1 MTTEEQKV
9 PYYKGFSPE
18 MRHIYGKSLER
29 IPYFQQLK
37 ERESDEKGLGRNYET
52 KNIFQVII
60 PSVRFIPGY
69 TGHLP
74 GKNDV
79 FGKTFSQQVEECLN
93 NLAKIR
99 KMNEERM
106 KMLEESS
113 NGFDKQYQKMERP
126 SSSPNKD
133 LLDKRSLT
141 PQRLQEFRPEADDQ
155 FTNYPPSNNYIEPD
169 RSDLYKFDRQN
180 LRTERP
186 KTCSRFNYNNRA
198 DRNPDELFK
207 ELRYESPF
215 SQKLQKDY
223 SKFDISKHDFGSKS
237 PNYTK
242 DPEIYRPTPESRM
255 RYSSVDNYRDYK
267 EDKNINMIEKY
278 SGCNPDVNEN
288 QECNYRKSNPIKC
301 TQSSDEL
308 STVKESKDLTGEKA
322 INQSY
327 DFNDHHEKDYKPQID
342 PQNQSDK
349 NLEDNEKSL
358 GVSNHKDQMN
368 DVESYAIQDLPDPQL
383 AHKRNQDYIQNN
395 PQLSSPNEQME
406 NHLLKE
412 SSMPNGF
419 KENLDSSVIVS
430 DRRPSTGFYRYP
442 TGVTDKISRYINWN
456 DYINSKGLNLRRPNF
471 YRTTYDDFNNTAR
484 HFNST
489 LNPHVF
495 GNRGYSSRLNS
506 TSYLGIPPMDN
517 VKL

>member
-18 MRHIYGKSLER
+18 MRHIYGKSIER
-29 IPYFQQLK
+29 PPYFQQLK
-37 ERESDEKGLGRNYET
+37 ERENDEKGSGRNYEA

-93 NLAKIR
+93 NLSKIR
-99 KMNEERM
+99 KLNEERM

-113 NGFDKQYQKMERP
+113 SVFDKQYQNMERP

-133 LLDKRSLT
+133 LLDKRLLT
-141 PQRLQEFRPEADDQ
+141 PQRLQELRPESDDRFAD
-155 FTNYPPSNNYIEPD
+155 YPPTNNYTQ
-169 RSDLYKFDRQN
+169 SDLYKFDRQN
-180 LRTERP
+180 VYKRTERP
-186 KTCSRFNYNNRA
+186 KTCSRFNYNNGE

-207 ELRYESPF
+207 ELSP
-215 SQKLQKDY
+215 S
-223 SKFDISKHDFGSKS
+223 
-237 PNYTK
+237 YTK
-242 DPEIYRPTPESRM
+242 DPEIYRPTSQSRM
-255 RYSSVDNYRDYK
+255 RYSPVDNYRDYK
-267 EDKNINMIEKY
+267 HQEDINTIEKD
-278 SGCNPDVNEN
+278 SACNPDVK
-288 QECNYRKSNPIKC
+288 ECNYRRSNPTKLN
-301 TQSSDEL
+301 QSSDEL
-308 STVKESKDLTGEKA
+308 NTVKESKDFTGGKA

-327 DFNDHHEKDYKPQID
+327 DSNDHDERDYKPQID

-349 NLEDNEKSL
+349 NVEDN
-358 GVSNHKDQMN
+358 GVSNHKDQMK
-368 DVESYAIQDLPDPQL
+368 DVEDLPDPQL
-383 AHKRNQDYIQNN
+383 AHKWNQD
-395 PQLSSPNEQME
+395 QLSSPNEQME
-406 NHLLKE
+406 NHLQRE
-412 SSMPNGF
+412 SSATNAV
-419 KENLDSSVIVS
+419 DSSIVVS
-430 DRRPSTGFYRYP
+430 GRRPSTGFYRYP
-442 TGVTDKISRYINWN
+442 TGLTDKSSRYINWN

-471 YRTTYDDFNNTAR
+471 YRTTYDDFNNAAR

-506 TSYLGIPPMDN
+506 SSYLGIPPMDN